1 MKQEAAAMFSA
12 FQRMRDRTENR
23 DGNRPPAPGTACE
36 PVPRRS
42 RSCDARRINGIVF
55 EPDAKAD
62 YRYWQVNDF
71 AMVKRLD
78 EAILSACAEPFFGP
92 ALSHDSASTVTNYW
106 VRYFSAEHALVY
118 CVFDDV
124 LIINR
129 CRDKNAGCCA
139 SARNREDPARH
150 GARGD

>member
-1 MKQEAAAMFSA
+1 MFSA

-23 DGNRPPAPGTACE
+23 DGNRPPAPGTACD
-36 PVPRRS
+36 PVPWRLGS
-42 RSCDARRINGIVF
+42 RDSGRINGIVF